1 MKNII
6 VTGAGGF
13 VGKNLIES
21 LINDGYEVY
30 AVIRPSSNKLIEIES
45 RLLHKVECDMKSY
58 NQLIKMIPEADTCFH
73 LAWEGT
79 SGELRG
85 NQRIQINN
93 IHYSCDLIEACKKI
107 GVRNFIFAGSIMEY
121 EYLQI
126 KDDLANNNNR
136 NYFYSLS
143 KYCAHLF
150 CEQLCTNLDI
160 RFSSLLISNI
170 YGPGEQ
176 STRFLNTFLN
186 KLLNNESMPL
196 SAGNQMYDFIYI
208 DDAVN
213 KIKLIGEHGKNH
225 EEYYIGSE
233 TQKPLKEFLIE
244 AKNLVNPG
252 YQMQFGALNGNPIS
266 LTYNEFDTNKIV
278 KQFQIANEISF
289 NEGIKY
295 TIGKK
300 E

>member
-1 MKNII
+1 MKKII

-21 LINDGYEVY
+21 LIKDGFEVF
-30 AVIRPSSNKLIEIES
+30 AVLRPASNKLDKIES
-45 RLLHKVECDMKSY
+45 KLLHKIECDMNYYSH
-58 NQLIKMIPEADTCFH
+58 LIDMISNADTCYH

-85 NQRIQINN
+85 NQSMQINN
-93 IHYSCDLIEACKKI
+93 IQYSCDLIEACKQI
-107 GVRNFIFAGSIMEY
+107 GVKNFIFAGSIMEY

-176 STRFLNTFLN
+176 SARFLNTFLN
-186 KLLNNESMPL
+186 KLLNNEPMPL

-213 KIKLIGEHGKNH
+213 KMKLIGEHGKNH

-233 TQKPLKEFLIE
+233 MQKPLKEFLIE
-244 AKNLVNPG
+244 TRNLVNPG
-252 YQMQFGALNGNPIS
+252 YQMQLGMLTGNPIL
-266 LTYNEFDTNKIV
+266 LTYKEFDTKKIE
-278 KQFQIANEISF
+278 KQFHVVNEISF
-289 NEGIKY
+289 NEGIKFLLE
-295 TIGKK
+295 KK